1 MTENGNTALDS
12 ILIQVNPLPL
22 QPSITKEDSLLVS
35 SADIGNQWFFYGNPI
50 DSANSKYLL
59 PKETGSYQ
67 VQIVDSNG
75 CASILSDPFEFI
87 HTLIKDINLM
97 DTWTYFPNPTT
108 DKVNIITSDLE
119 SNYCL
124 ILVDQLGRVVKK
136 IYNVNQFSV
145 GDLFDG
151 VYNLVLQTEK
161 STSFKKLIVTH

>member
-1 MTENGNTALDS
+1 MD
-12 ILIQVNPLPL
+12 
-22 QPSITKEDSLLVS
+22 LL
-35 SADIGNQWFFYGNPI
+35 
-50 DSANSKYLL
+50 
-59 PKETGSYQ
+59 
-67 VQIVDSNG
+67 
-75 CASILSDPFEFI
+75 
-87 HTLIKDINLM
+87 
-97 DTWTYFPNPTT
+97 PNPTT